1 MVFKQTRDYSK
12 IASPLHES
20 AARIF
25 FWGGGSASSGE
36 NVSIPIYSNLGAQS
50 KSETLGWFRKS
61 VEAAPVP

>member
-25 FWGGGSASSGE
+25 FWGGSASSGE
-36 NVSIPIYSNLGAQS
+36 NVPTPIYSNLGAQL